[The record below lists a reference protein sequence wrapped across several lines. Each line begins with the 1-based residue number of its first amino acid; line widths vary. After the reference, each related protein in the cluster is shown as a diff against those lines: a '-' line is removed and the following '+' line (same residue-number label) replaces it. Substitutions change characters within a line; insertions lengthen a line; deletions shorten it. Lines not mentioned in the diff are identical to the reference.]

1 MQTQRFQEK
10 TVINYFFLYSMDDL
24 AITYSFSLYYY
35 YIILLLNTLQN
46 TYNNT
51 PKMEWGTEY
60 FMRVQDF
67 SVL

>member
-51 PKMEWGTEY
+51 PKME
-60 FMRVQDF
+60 
-67 SVL
+67 